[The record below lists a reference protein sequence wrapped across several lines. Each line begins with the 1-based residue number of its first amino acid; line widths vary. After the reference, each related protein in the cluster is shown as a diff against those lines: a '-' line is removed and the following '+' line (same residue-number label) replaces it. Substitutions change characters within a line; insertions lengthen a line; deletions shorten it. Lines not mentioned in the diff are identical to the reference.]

1 MAGLQQ
7 LRRFARAGT
16 RLACKRFV
24 LRGVAYYT
32 TNVSAPRPERLRP
45 GQIQSASISAMSRAD
60 EEGATCRGVKRAAEE
75 ASPEPTTDQG
85 LDFETKHYMQ
95 VWHRTR
101 TALRRMAVR
110 LSTGDDHNVWHVGPR
125 MIHHP
130 QMWLQQAKEAGYM
143 DSDTLQKRGA
153 VMIPRQEGRGHRLA
167 ELRSQIWLQTEH
179 CMKVRG
185 YDLPSGAVSYTHLRA
200 HRDRG

>member
-1 MAGLQQ
+1 
-7 LRRFARAGT
+7 
-16 RLACKRFV
+16 
-24 LRGVAYYT
+24 
-32 TNVSAPRPERLRP
+32 
-45 GQIQSASISAMSRAD
+45 MSRAD
-60 EEGATCRGVKRAAEE
+60 EEGAPGRGVKRAAEE

-101 TALRRMAVR
+101 TALRRIPVQ

-185 YDLPSGAVSYTHLRA
+185 YDLPSGEWIPLKLGGNTARNTSKLSLYTWGTLT
-200 HRDRG
+200 RDG